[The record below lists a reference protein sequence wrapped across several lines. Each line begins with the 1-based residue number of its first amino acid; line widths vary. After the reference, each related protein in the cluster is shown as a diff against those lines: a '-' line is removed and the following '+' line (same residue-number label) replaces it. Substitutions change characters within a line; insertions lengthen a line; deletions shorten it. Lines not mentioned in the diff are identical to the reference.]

1 MLALKV
7 KIVRKGA
14 LGEIATETE
23 LAAGLVEDVS
33 ETAESVADLE

>member
-7 KIVRKGA
+7 KIVREGA

-23 LAAGLVEDVS
+23 LVAGLVEDVS